1 MILMLLTVILSYS
14 NYIGRQTSIGVK
26 KTGDVITS
34 GFSRCERK
42 KYRQRQRTSSRSRR
56 IEALCAAGLRIPNW
70 YGCNLQRFRC
80 GSKDTEMILGLGA
93 VGMGAFMLQDFAA
106 NPEYTQTAKIR
117 NCENVVVV
125 DRIES
130 LLQHA
135 KNSRGLLYYQH
146 KRLGLYKTERRG
158 FGLGSGWL
166 TDTAG
171 VAALIED
178 SLRCTRKRGKLVL
191 IGVPPLGYALD
202 IDAVEH
208 ISQ

>member
-80 GSKDTEMILGLGA
+80 ESKDTEMILGLGA
-93 VGMGAFMLQDFAA
+93 VGMGAFMTESSPCSNTPKTLGGCHTINTSASD
-106 NPEYTQTAKIR
+106 YTRLRDA
-117 NCENVVVV
+117 V
-125 DRIES
+125 
-130 LLQHA
+130 
-135 KNSRGLLYYQH
+135 
-146 KRLGLYKTERRG
+146 LGLVPDG
-158 FGLGSGWL
+158 VSVV

-171 VAALIED
+171 VAALFED